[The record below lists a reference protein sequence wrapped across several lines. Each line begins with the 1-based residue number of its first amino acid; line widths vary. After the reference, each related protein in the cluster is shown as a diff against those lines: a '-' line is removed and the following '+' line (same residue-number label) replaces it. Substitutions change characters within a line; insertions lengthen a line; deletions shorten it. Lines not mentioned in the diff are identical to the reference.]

1 MSYLRPTSFVKAPN
15 GNIVCID
22 SDKCMLTWDVLP
34 LLQGNAVNIMYPE
47 DAGFRIQPLEK
58 VDSVSC

>member
-1 MSYLRPTSFVKAPN
+1 
-15 GNIVCID
+15 
-22 SDKCMLTWDVLP
+22 MLTWDVLP
-34 LLQGNAVNIMYPE
+34 LLQENAVIIMYPE